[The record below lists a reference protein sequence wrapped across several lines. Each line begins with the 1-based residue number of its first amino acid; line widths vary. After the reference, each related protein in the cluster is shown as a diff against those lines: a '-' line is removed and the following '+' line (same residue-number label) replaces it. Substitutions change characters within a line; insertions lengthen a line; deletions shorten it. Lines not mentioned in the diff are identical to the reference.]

1 MHFGVKLLGYISL
14 ILYTCVCMYVKYK
27 NQLNVILDLNMFEI
41 PSGRDPLDYI
51 LNYSVLS
58 LYFP

>member
-1 MHFGVKLLGYISL
+1 MHFGVKLLSYISV
-14 ILYTCVCMYVKYK
+14 ILNSNMKNK
-27 NQLNVILDLNMFEI
+27 NQLSVMLDLNILEI

-51 LNYSVLS
+51 LNYSVLF